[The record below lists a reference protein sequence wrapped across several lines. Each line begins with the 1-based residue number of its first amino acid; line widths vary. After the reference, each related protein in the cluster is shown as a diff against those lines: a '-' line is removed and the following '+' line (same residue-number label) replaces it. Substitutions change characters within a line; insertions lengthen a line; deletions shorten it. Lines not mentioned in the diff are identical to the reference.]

1 MIGQTEITTLYIY
14 RYRLN
19 WPKSRNIELMNNF
32 KDMLRGD
39 SVLLGDGRS
48 HAGGQDIQV
57 LNDDLSF
64 IGNRGIS
71 PR

>member
-1 MIGQTEITTLYIY
+1 
-14 RYRLN
+14 
-19 WPKSRNIELMNNF
+19 MNNF

-39 SVLLGDGRS
+39 SVLFGDGRS

-71 PR
+71 PW